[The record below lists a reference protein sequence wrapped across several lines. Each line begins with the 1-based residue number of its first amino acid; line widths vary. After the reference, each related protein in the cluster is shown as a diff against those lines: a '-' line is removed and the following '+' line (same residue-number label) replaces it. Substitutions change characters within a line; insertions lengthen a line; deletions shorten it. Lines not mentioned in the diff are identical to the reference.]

1 MTVNK
6 RKKNSRMRAS
16 STHGW
21 GSKKKHRG
29 AGHRGG
35 KGMAGSG
42 KRADQKKPT
51 ILKLYGND
59 YYGKRG
65 FHRPQKL
72 IKKIRTINLKDLQKH
87 IESYVKDKLAEKQGN
102 TYVVDLSKLGYDK
115 LLGGGHVNIKL
126 KIKADQFSKNAIHKI
141 EENGGE
147 IIREDVNNK

>member
-147 IIREDVNNK
+147 IIREDV

>member
-51 ILKLYGND
+51 K
-59 YYGKRG
+59 
-65 FHRPQKL
+65 
-72 IKKIRTINLKDLQKH
+72 IKTINLKDLQKH

-126 KIKADQFSKNAIHKI
+126 KIKVDQLSKNAIHKI

-147 IIREDVNNK
+147 IIREDV